1 MTRSQY
7 KRSFHKLEDELITAT
22 GFSGHGPPRAHAH
35 FALGGARFS
44 CLLTYTYV
52 EVDRP
57 AVWPSGGVPG

>member
-1 MTRSQY
+1 MIRSQY
-7 KRSFHKLEDELITAT
+7 KRSFHKFEDELT
-22 GFSGHGPPRAHAH
+22 GHGPPRAHAH

-44 CLLTYTYV
+44 LLTHLHV